1 MDEKNDG
8 RLCPPNKFRRN
19 RKQRRREG
27 EKKRRREEEKKRRR
41 GGVTVKGTDRLNE
54 VRSRW
59 TDAVGGTILYSIQVT
74 LSESN

>member
-27 EKKRRREEEKKRRR
+27 EKKRRR

>member
-1 MDEKNDG
+1 MMVDCVRQTNSAEIESK
-8 RLCPPNKFRRN
+8 
-19 RKQRRREG
+19 EG
-27 EKKRRREEEKKRRR
+27 EKERRREEEKKRRR